1 VPSGAGRRRTPGKDQ
16 QVSRLRTALGLG
28 LLVPTLLLGG
38 CAGDGSGS
46 SDSSSAASESP
57 ASPDAGSAVR
67 EEQAAFIAHYF
78 SVVSDTL
85 STGAA
90 SPFLALSSSQ
100 CQSCADLA
108 HNLAAAYTGGRHV
121 EGARWKVLA
130 IRYDKE
136 AKLGSIYDVDIAFSR
151 ERLIDAKGK
160 LVKVVKPGTH
170 RFGVAVTSERGRWVV
185 RELHPD

>member
-1 VPSGAGRRRTPGKDQ
+1 
-16 QVSRLRTALGLG
+16 VSRLGTAIALGLTTVV
-28 LLVPTLLLGG
+28 LAG
-38 CAGDGSGS
+38 CAGDGSES
-46 SDSSSAASESP
+46 TSASESP
-57 ASPDAGSAVR
+57 SPDAGSAVR

-78 SVVSDTL
+78 SVVSDAL

-100 CQSCADLA
+100 CQTCADLA
-108 HNLAAAYTGGRHV
+108 RNVGAAYTGGRHV

-130 IRYDKE
+130 IRYEKE

-151 ERLIDAKGK
+151 ERLLDAKDK

-170 RFGVAVTSERGRWVV
+170 RFGVAVTTERGRWVV
-185 RELHPD
+185 RELHLD